1 MSLAQAVTDA
11 RGRTLHI
18 GQGEHEVSS
27 DQGVVITTI
36 LGSCIAA
43 CIRDPMAGVGGM
55 NHFLL
60 PEGDAA
66 ADSEAGRRYGVNAM
80 ERLIN
85 SLLASGARRDRLQ
98 AKLFGGA
105 SMFDR
110 LRNIGAENAAFAHR
124 FLTAE
129 GIAVVGGDTGG
140 TSARRIRYW
149 PTTGQAQQKL
159 LSDNDPVVF
168 VRERTLSV
176 TPPATTVSSGDL
188 ELF

>member
-1 MSLAQAVTDA
+1 MTAAVLDRAAT
-11 RGRTLHI
+11 RTLHV
-18 GQGEHEVSS
+18 GQGEHHVSA
-27 DQGVVITTI
+27 DRNVMITTI

-43 CIRDPMAGVGGM
+43 CIRDPQAGIGGM

-60 PEGDAA
+60 PEGDAGADGDA
-66 ADSEAGRRYGVNAM
+66 ARRYGVNAM

-85 SLLASGARRDRLQ
+85 SLLGAGARRDRLE

-110 LRNIGAENAAFAHR
+110 LRDIGVENAAFAHR
-124 FLTAE
+124 FLQAE

-140 TSARRIRYW
+140 NQARRVRFW
-149 PTTGQAQQKL
+149 PATGQAQQRL
-159 LSDNDPVVF
+159 LADADPGVF
-168 VRERTLSV
+168 VRERTLV
-176 TPPATTVSSGDL
+176 VPPAVIDHGDL